1 MEEATGSLFQEIFL
15 GRLVVVQ
22 DSGASGDQIIET
34 IAKSTPLGS
43 RALVL
48 SAQNIKG
55 TGLDLVYRFFH
66 SRRPMEWALELRS
79 EDAALRSKALE
90 QLRGWH
96 QWSLP
101 LVHELLRILSSMQ
114 QGGGVTDLR
123 RILGAELDHR
133 RRLLENTETRP
144 SERGPLASLIDP
156 LLSIARRWEAD
167 RLMDDLA
174 CGRISVVR
182 AEHNLRHLTYEQR
195 GEQIEEAGTAG
206 PGLLS

>member
-1 MEEATGSLFQEIFL
+1 MEEATGSLVQEVCL

-22 DSGASGDQIIET
+22 DSGATGDQIIET
-34 IAKSTPLGS
+34 VAKSTPLGS
-43 RALVL
+43 RARVL

-66 SRRPMEWALELRS
+66 ARRPMEWARELRS
-79 EDAALRSKALE
+79 GDAALRSKALE

-101 LVHELLRILSSMQ
+101 LVHELMRILSIMQ

-123 RILGAELDHR
+123 ELLGAELQR
-133 RRLLENTETRP
+133 RRGLLEKAGT
-144 SERGPLASLIDP
+144 SSGGRGPLASLIDP

-174 CGRISVVR
+174 SGRISAVR
-182 AEHNLRHLTYEQR
+182 AEHNLRRLTYEQR
-195 GEQIEEAGTAG
+195 GDQIEDAGAIG